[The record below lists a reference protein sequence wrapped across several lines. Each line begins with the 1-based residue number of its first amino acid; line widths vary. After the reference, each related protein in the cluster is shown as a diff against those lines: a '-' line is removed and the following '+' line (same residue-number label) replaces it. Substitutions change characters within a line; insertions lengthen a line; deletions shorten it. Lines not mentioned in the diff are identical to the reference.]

1 MGRMRA
7 SFAVLGVALAFAA
20 MAVSEPA
27 DADELAF
34 EDGAAVITGEV
45 LKPEVTVVIAREN
58 LNKNYE
64 LDLKESFLD
73 KIIDSVE
80 QPPF

>member
-1 MGRMRA
+1 
-7 SFAVLGVALAFAA
+7 
-20 MAVSEPA
+20 
-27 DADELAF
+27 
-34 EDGAAVITGEV
+34 
-45 LKPEVTVVIAREN
+45 VVISREN

-64 LDLKESFLD
+64 LELKESFLQ

>member
-1 MGRMRA
+1 MTAFTLLATVAILATPA
-7 SFAVLGVALAFAA
+7 SA
-20 MAVSEPA
+20 E
-27 DADELAF
+27 ELAF

-45 LKPEVTVVIAREN
+45 LKPEVTVVISREN

-64 LDLKESFLD
+64 LELKESFLQ

>member
-1 MGRMRA
+1 MKGFA
-7 SFAVLGVALAFAA
+7 SLMILALGLAAPSHA
-20 MAVSEPA
+20 E
-27 DADELAF
+27 ELAF

-45 LKPEVTVVIAREN
+45 LKPEVTVVISREN

-64 LDLKESFLD
+64 LELKESFLQ

>member
-1 MGRMRA
+1 MNRRPFALLMLTLLALSA
-7 SFAVLGVALAFAA
+7 SSVAQA
-20 MAVSEPA
+20 E
-27 DADELAF
+27 ELAF

-45 LKPEVTVVIAREN
+45 LKPEVTVVISREN

-73 KIIDSVE
+73 KIIQSVE